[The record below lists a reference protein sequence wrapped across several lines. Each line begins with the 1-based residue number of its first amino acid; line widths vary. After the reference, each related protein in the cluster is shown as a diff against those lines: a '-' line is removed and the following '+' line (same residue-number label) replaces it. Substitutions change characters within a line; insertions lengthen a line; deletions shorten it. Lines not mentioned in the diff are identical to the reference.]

1 MCLLVA
7 SFGFAQDDQDNF
19 TIQKGQWNLEG
30 SFSINSSQRDTDSS
44 DFENSSS
51 ENFNFSISPE
61 LGYAVADNLLVGLG
75 VSYSYSKS
83 EFNQVTDDRTSESN
97 SIGFSPYIEK
107 FFPLNADF
115 ALSIKGEARYSFGN
129 STSESNSNTSE
140 SDSNSFFIGFRPGI
154 NYFVSDQ
161 IFLQA
166 NFGAL
171 GYESFKNEDDLN
183 VNENNSFGLN
193 LSTSSLF
200 FGINILF

>member
-1 MCLLVA
+1 VA

-30 SFSINSSQRDTDSS
+30 SFSINSSQRDIDRI

-75 VSYSYSKS
+75 VSYNYSKS
-83 EFNQVTDDRTSESN
+83 EFNQVTDDRTSEAN
-97 SIGFSPYIEK
+97 SFGFTPYIEK

-115 ALSIKGEARYSFGN
+115 ALSIKGELSYSFGKQTN
-129 STSESNSNTSE
+129 KRSIGTSET
-140 SDSNSFFIGFRPGI
+140 DFDSFFVGFRPGI

-183 VNENNSFGLN
+183 VNENNAFLLN